1 MQLPRSDPQR
11 AGVIEKRTLQN
22 IQDDYEQ
29 FVADGPCSSRQKFYR
44 NAIHEKLLDI
54 ELDKV
59 KICFWVHTY
68 IQDIFL
74 LAFLLFKHNIFS

>member
-22 IQDDYEQ
+22 IQDDYDQ
-29 FVADGPCSSRQKFYR
+29 FVADGSCSSRQKFYH

-54 ELDKV
+54 ELGNV
-59 KICFWVHTY
+59 KICFSSPHLHRRY
-68 IQDIFL
+68 
-74 LAFLLFKHNIFS
+74 FSLGFPSL

>member
-11 AGVIEKRTLQN
+11 AGVIEKRTLQK
-22 IQDDYEQ
+22 IQDDYDQ
-29 FVADGPCSSRQKFYR
+29 FVADGSCSSCQKNFH

-59 KICFWVHTY
+59 KILPSPH
-68 IQDIFL
+68 
-74 LAFLLFKHNIFS
+74 